1 MTPHRFKTE
10 LGTLAVVEDGGALV
24 RLEWVKGALTQA
36 PTPLLKEAEKQLK
49 AYFAG
54 RLTAFS
60 LPLALEGTPFQK
72 RVWKA
77 MNAIPYGKTRTYGE
91 LARQLKSSPRAVGGA
106 CGANPIPVIVPCHRV
121 TGAQG
126 QLTGYSGAGGVETKA
141 WLLRHEGAP
150 GL

>member
-1 MTPHRFKTE
+1 MTTHRFKTE
-10 LGTLAVVEDGGALV
+10 LGLLSVVEEKGALV
-24 RLEWVKGALTQA
+24 RLEWAKGAPTQA
-36 PTPLLKEAEKQLK
+36 TSPLLKEAEKQLK
-49 AYFAG
+49 AYFSG
-54 RLTAFS
+54 RLTAFT
-60 LPLALEGTPFQK
+60 LPLAPEGTAFQK

>member
-1 MTPHRFKTE
+1 MTLHRFKTE
-10 LGTLAVVEDGGALV
+10 LGTLVVVEEGGALV
-24 RLEWVKGALTQA
+24 RLEWVKGAPTQA
-36 PTPLLKEAEKQLK
+36 SSPLLKEAEKQLK

-54 RLTAFS
+54 RLTAFT